1 MSEIYFAKSNGLNGI
16 ILCEHFNAKDFLV
29 IYDFLE
35 KNFIYEGDRYI
46 VEGISV
52 FPGMEVSI
60 KNKGHVKEWRKILN
74 AKVIIVSFVLFVMS
88 LGVHFVMK

>member
-46 VEGISV
+46 VEGI
-52 FPGMEVSI
+52 
-60 KNKGHVKEWRKILN
+60 
-74 AKVIIVSFVLFVMS
+74 
-88 LGVHFVMK
+88 